1 MADTLCTL
9 DAPITDE
16 SLVLNLLRGLS
27 PRFDRVTP
35 ILTRMKPFP
44 TFAEVKND
52 LLLKELLLSTTSTST
67 PATALYTA
75 SRPAPSDSGGLHH
88 TSAPP
93 LPGAL
98 RQPPGSRG
106 VAVARVV
113 TMARRVAGA
122 ALWVALS
129 GHPSTTRGLTPST
142 CGPGHPRVPRLLAPP
157 PTGLLCRP
165 TACCAFGS
173 SPPQQ
178 GLLPLSGPPA

>member
-1 MADTLCTL
+1 MKTMADTLCTL

-16 SLVLNLLRGLS
+16 SLILNLLRGLS

-52 LLLKELLLSTTSTST
+52 LLLKELLLSATSTST

-106 VAVARVV
+106 SRLQGWSQWHV
-113 TMARRVAGA
+113 G
-122 ALWVALS
+122 WPGQLS
-129 GHPSTTRGLTPST
+129 GWLS
-142 CGPGHPRVPRLLAPP
+142 VAI
-157 PTGLLCRP
+157 
-165 TACCAFGS
+165 
-173 SPPQQ
+173 
-178 GLLPLSGPPA
+178 PLQPVD

>member
-16 SLVLNLLRGLS
+16 SLVLNLLRSLS

-52 LLLKELLLSTTSTST
+52 LLLKELLSATSTST

-122 ALWVALS
+122 ALWVALI

-142 CGPGHPRVPRLLAPP
+142 CGSGHPRVPRLLAPP
-157 PTGLLCRP
+157 VFFAAPP
-165 TACCAFGS
+165 PAAPS
-173 SPPQQ
+173 APPPPQQ